1 MELNKGNIKKILLI
15 ITFTAVV
22 FWAVNNFSMALQLVK
37 GVVSVVSP
45 FIVGLCVAFIIN
57 VLLRQLEEL
66 WNKIPAK
73 KNKELL
79 NKLRRP
85 VCLVG
90 SIVIIVGM
98 IFILMFMIIPEI
110 SQTVAI
116 IVDMMPQYL
125 QKTEGW
131 WIEVREFMSK
141 YAIVLPDLDID
152 FGEVF
157 KKVSGAISQIGPAFI
172 NRTFAFTGSIFNGIF
187 NFVLGLVFSM
197 YVLAQKEKLGVS
209 AKKVL
214 NAMFNEKKVNDIL
227 DVCSLTNKT
236 FSNFI
241 TGQLT
246 EAGIIALLCFIGMSI
261 FRFPYAL
268 AISALIGF
276 TALIPVFGAF
286 IGTAV
291 GAFLILIV
299 SPMKAI
305 WFIVFIIVLQQ
316 LEGNLIYPRVVGKS
330 VGLPGIW
337 VLTAVTIGNGL
348 FGILGMLVAVPVFSV
363 LYTLFKKYVDKKI
376 KNKKKIVDKQKT

>member
-45 FIVGLCVAFIIN
+45 FIIGLCVAFIIN
-57 VLLRQLEEL
+57 VLLRQLEKL
-66 WNKIPAK
+66 WKKIPTK
-73 KNKELL
+73 KHKDLL

-90 SIVIIVGM
+90 SIVIIIGV

-110 SQTVAI
+110 SQTVAM

-125 QKTEGW
+125 QKAEVW
-131 WIEVREFMSK
+131 WIEVRAFMSD
-141 YAIVLPDLDID
+141 YAIVLPELDID
-152 FGEVF
+152 FGAVF
-157 KKVSGAISQIGPAFI
+157 EKVSQAVSQIGPAFI
-172 NRTFAFTGSIFNGIF
+172 DRTFAFTGSIFNGIF

-214 NAMFNEKKVNDIL
+214 NAMFSPKKVNAIL

-286 IGTAV
+286 IGTAI

-337 VLTAVTIGNGL
+337 VLTAVTIGSGL

-376 KNKKKIVDKQKT
+376 KNKKKIIDK

>member
-1 MELNKGNIKKILLI
+1 MELNKANIKKILLI

-22 FWAVNNFSMALQLVK
+22 FWAVNNFSVALQFIK
-37 GVVSVVSP
+37 GIVSVISP
-45 FIVGLCVAFIIN
+45 FIIGLCVAFIIN
-57 VLLRQLEEL
+57 VLLRQLEKL
-66 WNKIPAK
+66 WNKIPSK
-73 KNKELL
+73 KHKDTLD
-79 NKLRRP
+79 KMRRP

-90 SIVIIVGM
+90 SIIIIVGV
-98 IFILMFMIIPEI
+98 IFILLFMIIPEI
-110 SQTVAI
+110 SKTVAMI
-116 IVDMMPQYL
+116 IEMMPQYL
-125 QKTEGW
+125 QKTEIW
-131 WIEVREFMSK
+131 WVEVRELMSE
-141 YAIVLPDLDID
+141 YAIVLPELDID
-152 FGEVF
+152 LGEVLN
-157 KKVSGAISQIGPAFI
+157 KVSSAISQIGPAFI

-214 NAMFNEKKVNDIL
+214 NALFSEEKVNSIL
-227 DVCSLTNKT
+227 EVCSLTNKT

-268 AISALIGF
+268 AISALVGF

-286 IGTAV
+286 IGTAI
-291 GAFLILIV
+291 GAFLILMI

-337 VLTAVTIGNGL
+337 VLTAVTLGSGL

-363 LYTLFKKYVDKKI
+363 LYTLFKKFIDKEL
-376 KNKKKIVDKQKT
+376 KNKKKIVDKQKS